1 MDQQTSAELQHHL
14 DAIATIL
21 YAEVDP
27 DQIHSLEDI
36 EQSVRAL
43 TQKHV
48 SPQIGFFFSK
58 HTQAPP
64 PDDDAL

>member
-1 MDQQTSAELQHHL
+1 MDQQTSTELQYHL
-14 DAIATIL
+14 DAIAKIL
-21 YAEVDP
+21 YAEADP
-27 DQIHSLEDI
+27 DQIHSLEDM
-36 EQSVRAL
+36 EKSVRAL

-58 HTQAPP
+58 HTQAPL